1 MVEARLRP
9 QGPYSLKL
17 TTWTD
22 DWSAQLPEG
31 RWAAARQAPD
41 GTVVIR
47 ASCEHAVEDA
57 RFLLALD
64 DDTSEFHRAFAHDPS
79 SAGRSERC
87 GASVRSGWRPS
98 RRQPSM
104 RSAAS

>member
-47 ASCEHAVEDA
+47 ASCEHAADDA

-64 DDTSEFHRAFAHDPS
+64 DDTSEFHRRFARDPVL
-79 SAGRSERC
+79 GP
-87 GASVRSGWRPS
+87 SVGTLRGMRT
-98 RRQPSM
+98 RRTATV
-104 RSAAS
+104 AALGGPRVRA